1 MGIQAVFAII
11 ANSES
16 MLADSE
22 AMSVD
27 ALTYLF
33 NLCAGKYVCIPS
45 FSWVRKLAHTLTY
58 TCILATTAYTERI
71 KNRPYSDYERQ
82 LPKPLRERRRTMKRL
97 YLELIPPLISV
108 STLIVVTVVVLKN
121 SFVILYGEEGEF
133 SEPEDVD
140 VQLMLI
146 FSGINLLLDIV
157 NVTCFARADQA
168 IGLTSFV
175 ATKQNDEHEFIRMTS
190 NGAEVEANNNP
201 TEKTS
206 LLSEGAMTPTSLAPP
221 RDEFYGIN
229 LNMCS
234 AWTVSRL
241 MNGIYICSLALPL
254 SNMQY

>member
-33 NLCAGKYVCIPS
+33 NLCAGKCVCMCALLVSPGS
-45 FSWVRKLAHTLTY
+45 VSLRAHTRVFWTTTTY
-58 TCILATTAYTERI
+58 TLCLSVERI

-108 STLIVVTVVVLKN
+108 STLIVVTVVVLKD
-121 SFVILYGEEGEF
+121 SFVILYGEDGQF

-140 VQLMLI
+140 VRLMLV

-175 ATKQNDEHEFIRMTS
+175 ATKENDEHEFVRMTS
-190 NGAEVEANNNP
+190 KGAEVEVNNNP

-241 MNGIYICSLALPL
+241 MNGS
-254 SNMQY
+254 